1 MHIKIVL
8 SRFIKKTTVMNKKSL
23 FYILGVVCVIAS
35 IAMYMIGK
43 NSSHLSELKDFWWI
57 PLPLGAIA
65 LLIANKK

>member
-1 MHIKIVL
+1 
-8 SRFIKKTTVMNKKSL
+8 MNKKSL

-57 PLPLGAIA
+57 PLPLAALA

>member
-1 MHIKIVL
+1 
-8 SRFIKKTTVMNKKSL
+8 MNKKSL

-43 NSSHLSELKDFWWI
+43 NSSHLSELQDFWWI